1 MATAIK
7 IGDEFTVLTWHY
19 GDRVSGPYY
28 DEDVCSMDTT
38 KLIQI
43 TDRTHRDHGA
53 IISRWRTVDAMHV
66 EYRDGGVWSRLHTSQ
81 IRLVENF

>member
-1 MATAIK
+1 
-7 IGDEFTVLTWHY
+7 
-19 GDRVSGPYY
+19 
-28 DEDVCSMDTT
+28 MDTT

-53 IISRWRTVDAMHV
+53 IIARWRTVDAMHV